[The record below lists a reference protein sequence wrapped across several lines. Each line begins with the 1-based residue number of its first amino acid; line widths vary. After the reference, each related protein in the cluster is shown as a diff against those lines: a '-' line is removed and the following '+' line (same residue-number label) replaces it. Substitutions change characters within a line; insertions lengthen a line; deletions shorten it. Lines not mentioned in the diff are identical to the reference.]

1 MPAKKTRTA
10 ASEPSEN
17 LNRRADLVRVAAR
30 LFREKGFDGTT
41 IRDIAHAVGMR
52 SGSPF
57 YHFANKHEL
66 LMAVMEEGLRLGL
79 ERTRDALG
87 DDTMP
92 AAERFRQL
100 VRVHY
105 GILHDTGSDFIP
117 VMLYDWRSLPSQY
130 KRRIIELKD
139 RYDAIWQTT
148 LDELHGLG
156 RLGAEPKLARLMILG
171 AINFSATWY
180 RSKPRAANR
189 VGLDTLAD
197 ETVALV
203 LRPT

>member
-1 MPAKKTRTA
+1 VRT
-10 ASEPSEN
+10 
-17 LNRRADLVRVAAR
+17 
-30 LFREKGFDGTT
+30 
-41 IRDIAHAVGMR
+41 
-52 SGSPF
+52 
-57 YHFANKHEL
+57 
-66 LMAVMEEGLRLGL
+66 
-79 ERTRDALG
+79 
-87 DDTMP
+87 
-92 AAERFRQL
+92 
-100 VRVHY
+100 HY

-117 VMLYDWRSLPSQY
+117 VMLYDWRSLPAQY
-130 KRRIIELKD
+130 RRRIIELKD